1 MRDSR
6 RVVVASPSLL
16 PRQFRATATPRSAF
30 DRTLGTASLHR
41 PTSAFT
47 IFATDAGSPA
57 SDSRCRCSRMDKDSS
72 AASTRNPTRSHRSSC
87 SRKLVKRSNKPSLS
101 LKRSGL
107 ICSVVAASTII
118 FTTVSAPT
126 CRHSA
131 RSGVRTQMC
140 CSSARAGSE
149 SSRGIVSGGGGGM
162 LLALGSSV
170 ALVGGARTS
179 SSCPARSTGRSRKT
193 LVEKSKRPG
202 MPRHGVLRDGG
213 VARVLL
219 RQCQRGHHRLEDLGR
234 QYVLFPV
241 QLQHHIEQTH
251 RGGLPGRLVHRG
263 EHDISEQVHEGTVG
277 QLLPPETD
285 LRGKAL
291 QSREHLLQAPGIRLR
306 AHHLLIFLDVT
317 HFSLVDQRLQRFGNL
332 SHHHRH
338 KHPVRL
344 RPLRRQQR
352 NIAQSRRGRPVP
364 PVAEDLSQH
373 RRQGLVHG

>member
-193 LVEKSKRPG
+193 LVEKANALACRV
-202 MPRHGVLRDGG
+202 MACFAMEVLPESFSASASAGTIALRTWDANTCSSPCSSSIILNKHT
-213 VARVLL
+213 VA
-219 RQCQRGHHRLEDLGR
+219 D
-234 QYVLFPV
+234 FPAASS
-241 QLQHHIEQTH
+241 T
-251 RGGLPGRLVHRG
+251 GAST
-263 EHDISEQVHEGTVG
+263 ISV
-277 QLLPPETD
+277 
-285 LRGKAL
+285 
-291 QSREHLLQAPGIRLR
+291 SRSTRAP
-306 AHHLLIFLDVT
+306 
-317 HFSLVDQRLQRFGNL
+317 
-332 SHHHRH
+332 
-338 KHPVRL
+338 
-344 RPLRRQQR
+344 
-352 NIAQSRRGRPVP
+352 
-364 PVAEDLSQH
+364 
-373 RRQGLVHG
+373 